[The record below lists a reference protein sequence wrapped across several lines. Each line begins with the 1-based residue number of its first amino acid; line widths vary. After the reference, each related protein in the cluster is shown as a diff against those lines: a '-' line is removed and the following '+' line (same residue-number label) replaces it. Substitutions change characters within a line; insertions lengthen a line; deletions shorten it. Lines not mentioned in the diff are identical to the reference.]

1 MRCSRGF
8 TLVELIVAVGITAI
22 LAGVLLAIVNS
33 TLGWWG
39 RTASALAMENEA
51 TLVMERLTTDL
62 ESAFSR
68 RDGGQWIALTA
79 IEQRT
84 EQLQFFANV
93 TSTSGDSADP
103 TTVRE
108 LSYVVRDG
116 VVYRYERSALDTMQ
130 RSFVWSDWAT
140 EPNPESFLLA
150 SGVEALELAFYD
162 RDQNVIETPSAE
174 NWPARVRVA
183 LTLISE
189 DGQRR
194 RDAVAAGVSTEALD
208 QITNQTARRY
218 VRWIGIQGVS
228 W

>member
-1 MRCSRGF
+1 MRRSRGF

-22 LAGVLLAIVNS
+22 LAAVLLALVSS

-62 ESAFSR
+62 ESAFAR
-68 RDGGQWIALTA
+68 RDGGEWLALTA
-79 IEQRT
+79 EEQQM
-84 EQLQFFANV
+84 EQLQFFGNV

-103 TTVRE
+103 TAVRE
-108 LSYVVRDG
+108 LSYVVREETL
-116 VVYRYERSALDTMQ
+116 YRFERSALDTMQ
-130 RSFVWSDWAT
+130 RGFVWSDWST
-140 EPNPESFLLA
+140 EPNAESFLLA
-150 SGVEALELAFYD
+150 SGVNALELAFYD
-162 RDQNVIETPSAE
+162 REQNVIETPTTE
-174 NWPARVRVA
+174 NWPARVRVE
-183 LTLISE
+183 LTLISV
-189 DGQRR
+189 DGQLRR
-194 RDAVAAGVSTEALD
+194 AAVAAGTSTEALD